1 MNDNSLD
8 KYLNIVN
15 DEKDKIGLGE
25 YTPLYPML
33 RIENNRLYIGILM
46 TSKTA
51 SVWDSNCEILPD
63 YWVLIDIENEIILK
77 VNKTA
82 DNSFIANN
90 VIPKKNIDREKE
102 ISKYTVHKMLQYEN
116 YIIDDIKNDE
126 LPIQKKL
133 SSILGDEITID
144 GNKVKINEYLLS
156 NFGEE
161 IKEKVKDLVDFI
173 VNSKY
178 SRITFYYEMLYNEIL
193 DEYKANYNI
202 DKDKIKLCIEIMNS
216 YYSGIIGI
224 DNFFNL

>member
-15 DEKDKIGLGE
+15 DEKEKIGLGE

-33 RIENNRLYIGILM
+33 RIEKNRLYIGILM

-63 YWVLIDIENEIILK
+63 YWVLIDIENEMILK

-82 DNSFIANN
+82 DNSFVANN

-102 ISKYTVHKMLQYEN
+102 ISKYTVQKMLQYEN

>member
-15 DEKDKIGLGE
+15 DEKEKIGLGE

-82 DNSFIANN
+82 DNSFVANN

-102 ISKYTVHKMLQYEN
+102 ISKYTVQKMLQYEN

-202 DKDKIKLCIEIMNS
+202 DKDKIKLCMEIMNS

>member
-15 DEKDKIGLGE
+15 DEKEKIGLGE

-63 YWVLIDIENEIILK
+63 YWVLIDIKNEMILK

-82 DNSFIANN
+82 DNSFVANN

-102 ISKYTVHKMLQYEN
+102 ISKYTVQKMLQYEN